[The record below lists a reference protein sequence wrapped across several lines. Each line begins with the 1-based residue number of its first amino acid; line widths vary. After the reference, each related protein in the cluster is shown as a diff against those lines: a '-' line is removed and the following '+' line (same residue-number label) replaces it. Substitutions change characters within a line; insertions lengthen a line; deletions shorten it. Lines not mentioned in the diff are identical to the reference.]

1 MLTSARMCS
10 ADGAVRHAWSVRV
23 LLFIAT
29 LALAASAACTNTP
42 AVLTELSEVR
52 RLASEMRV
60 AFTKASDASN
70 RAVMADTDDVSA
82 AAAREAGEHAA
93 RLQTALEQV
102 EPHLRSLGYTDE
114 IASLERL
121 KVKIAEYR
129 ALDAEIL
136 PLATENTNLK
146 AQRLSFREGQQAAD
160 ALVSG
165 LDSAL
170 AAGPHGEGELHA
182 SNAVKAVLGIQ
193 VVQARH
199 IAEADN
205 ASMDRMEQQMA
216 SLERTAR
223 EALGRLRSA
232 RSGSASGALDAAT
245 AALDRFMA
253 VNREIVQLSRRNT
266 NVRSLAL
273 SLGRKRVVVAECED
287 ELNRLDEA
295 LARHSFD
302 ATR

>member
-1 MLTSARMCS
+1 M
-10 ADGAVRHAWSVRV
+10 AV
-23 LLFIAT
+23 AT
-29 LALAASAACTNTP
+29 LALAASAACTSTP

-52 RLASEMRV
+52 RLASDMRV

-70 RAVMADTDDVSA
+70 RAVMADTDDASA
-82 AAAREAGEHAA
+82 VAARESREHAA
-93 RLQTALEQV
+93 RLQTILEQV
-102 EPHLRSLGYTDE
+102 EPHLHSLGYQEE
-114 IASLERL
+114 IASLERF
-121 KVKIAEYR
+121 KVKLAEYR
-129 ALDAEIL
+129 TLDDEIL

-146 AQRLSFREGQQAAD
+146 AQRLSFGEGQQAAD
-160 ALVSG
+160 AFVAA
-165 LDSAL
+165 LDSA
-170 AAGPHGEGELHA
+170 AAA
-182 SNAVKAVLGIQ
+182 SSTAESQVQASTAVKAVLGIQ

-205 ASMDRMEQQMA
+205 PSMDRMEQQMA
-216 SLERTAR
+216 TLEQTAR
-223 EALGRLRSA
+223 EAVGRLRSA
-232 RSGSASGALDAAT
+232 RSAPSSGALDTAT

-253 VNREIVQLSRRNT
+253 VNRDIVQLSRRNT